1 MELMYTLYINDK
13 NNQIQTWWMNF
24 LTSLPS
30 DVKDIPKELK
40 VWGATIPYDRNGY
53 SDTIVFDKEEN
64 LAWFLLK
71 WT

>member
-1 MELMYTLYINDK
+1 MYTLCINDD
-13 NNQIQTWWMNF
+13 NGQTQDWWMNF
-24 LTSLPS
+24 LLSLPS
-30 DVKDIPKELK
+30 DAGHNCVTSDLK
-40 VWGATIPYDRNGY
+40 KWGATIPYDRNGY

>member
-1 MELMYTLYINDK
+1 
-13 NNQIQTWWMNF
+13 MNF
-24 LTSLPS
+24 LLSLPS
-30 DVKDIPKELK
+30 DAGHNCVTSDLK
-40 VWGATIPYDRNGY
+40 KYGATIPYDRNGY